1 MPILRWSLSAT
12 LVALSFALPCTAA
25 AQLAPGTRVR
35 VHSSDVVLPVIG
47 NYQGMRRDTL
57 VVIEDGV
64 SGQQWMFTSAN
75 VSRLEVSAGMKGRNK
90 KPMTR
95 WALIG
100 GGAGAAL
107 GIITALALEGAS
119 DSEYNYA
126 LSGLVGLGVGA
137 GAGALYGARY
147 REEHWTSVSLPRRV
161 GVVPSRSGFRVGL
174 SASF

>member
-1 MPILRWSLSAT
+1 MPTIRRSLGAA
-12 LVALSFALPCTAA
+12 LVALSITLPGAAA
-25 AQLAPGTRVR
+25 AQLTPGTRVR
-35 VHSSDVVLPVIG
+35 VHSTDVVLPVIG

-57 VVIEDGV
+57 VVIEDGA
-64 SGQQWMFTSAN
+64 GAQQWTFTSAN

-107 GIITALALEGAS
+107 GVLTALALEGAS
-119 DSEYNYA
+119 DSEYNSA

-137 GAGALYGARY
+137 GAGALYGSRAV
-147 REEHWTSVSLPRRV
+147 EEHWTSVPLPRRV
-161 GVVPSRSGFRVGL
+161 GIAPTRNGMRLGF

>member
-1 MPILRWSLSAT
+1 MPTLRRSLGAA
-12 LVALSFALPCTAA
+12 LVALSFTLPGTAA
-25 AQLAPGTRVR
+25 AQLTPGTRVR
-35 VHSSDVVLPVIG
+35 VHSTDIVLPVIG

-57 VVIEDGV
+57 VVIEDGAAA
-64 SGQQWMFTSAN
+64 QQWTFTSAN

-107 GIITALALEGAS
+107 GIVTAIALEGAS

-137 GAGALYGARY
+137 GAGALYGARFV
-147 REEHWTSVSLPRRV
+147 EEHWTSVPLPRRV
-161 GVVPSRSGFRVGL
+161 GFAPSRNGVRLGF